1 MRKNWLLRRVLASLA
16 VLAAVL
22 VLNFVLFRACPAR

>member
-1 MRKNWLLRRVLASLA
+1 MRKNWLLCRVLASLA

-22 VLNFVLFRACPAR
+22 ALNFVLSG